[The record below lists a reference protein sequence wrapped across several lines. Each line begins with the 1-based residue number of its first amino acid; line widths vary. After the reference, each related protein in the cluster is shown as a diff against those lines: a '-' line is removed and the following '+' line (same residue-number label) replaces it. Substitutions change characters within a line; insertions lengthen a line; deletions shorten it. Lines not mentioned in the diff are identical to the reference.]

1 MVRFDLLL
9 PSGVD
14 RANKIPDRSGMTTA
28 TRIPQ
33 RRGDSV
39 GESDAGR
46 RSIDW
51 QLNRWLEQHYSPRD
65 EMCKICA
72 KWWDVEHECPGSGK
86 TSWGC
91 LLVITPTRWF
101 TFKPV
106 LQLSNRYK
114 PLLWATYKND
124 HQYRFSMMNLSEL
137 LDIISIK
144 FKTWYRRCK
153 FKHF

>member
-1 MVRFDLLL
+1 
-9 PSGVD
+9 
-14 RANKIPDRSGMTTA
+14 MTTA

-65 EMCKICA
+65 EMCKICG

-91 LLVITPTRWF
+91 LLVITD
-101 TFKPV
+101 PV
-106 LQLSNRYK
+106 IHLQTGAPIVKSVQTAFMSHL
-114 PLLWATYKND
+114 
-124 HQYRFSMMNLSEL
+124 
-137 LDIISIK
+137 
-144 FKTWYRRCK
+144 
-153 FKHF
+153 